1 MVAPTGGVETHG
13 KDKATTQI
21 IIDQNRLLDFN
32 NQVASFTP
40 RMTEGKEQSGHAW
53 FLYRPFTNEVL

>member
-1 MVAPTGGVETHG
+1 MVVLTGGVESYG

-21 IIDQNRLLDFN
+21 IINQNRLLDFI

-40 RMTEGKEQSGHAW
+40 RMTERKEQSGHAW